1 MDLNSLPRPA
11 RSASNQEVR
20 QGSREWPCH
29 SWDAG
34 KRVRASS
41 PAPKKQDHL
50 LGGLVFCGMLRAK
63 ARKGTSAARKT
74 CRGTFWCPCACRG
87 AAAPRASLV
96 ACSKIE
102 TPSERMVFSFWN
114 IAADGFE
121 LAAST
126 CAKRVKSRGEA
137 GFPRMA
143 LPFVGCREA
152 SSSLVARSKKTRP
165 PFGWSCFLW
174 HAAGQGSK
182 GYERS
187 EKNVPG
193 HVLVPVCVSR
203 RGSAA
208 SEPRRPRARVQNEV
222 RLARPVSSGG
232 GGSCRR
238 YGYPP
243 AR

>member
-1 MDLNSLPRPA
+1 MRYNQPCVCGRSSSGRARPCQGRGSEFEPRRPLQKNKTTLWVVLFFVA
-11 RSASNQEVR
+11 CRGPRLE
-20 QGSREWPCH
+20 
-29 SWDAG
+29 
-34 KRVRASS
+34 RVRAQRE
-41 PAPKKQDHL
+41 K
-50 LGGLVFCGMLRAK
+50 RA
-63 ARKGTSAARKT
+63 G
-74 CRGTFWCPCACRG
+74 GTFWCPCACRG

-96 ACSKIE
+96 ARSKIE

-126 CAKRVKSRGEA
+126 CAKRVKSRGGA

-143 LPFVGCREA
+143 LPFVGCRGPRLKRVRAQREKRA
-152 SSSLVARSKKTRP
+152 GGTFWCPCACRGAAAPRASLVARSKKTRP
-165 PFGWSCFLW
+165 PFGWSCFL
-174 HAAGQGSK
+174 
-182 GYERS
+182 E
-187 EKNVPG
+187 
-193 HVLVPVCVSR
+193 
-203 RGSAA
+203 
-208 SEPRRPRARVQNEV
+208 RARVQNEV